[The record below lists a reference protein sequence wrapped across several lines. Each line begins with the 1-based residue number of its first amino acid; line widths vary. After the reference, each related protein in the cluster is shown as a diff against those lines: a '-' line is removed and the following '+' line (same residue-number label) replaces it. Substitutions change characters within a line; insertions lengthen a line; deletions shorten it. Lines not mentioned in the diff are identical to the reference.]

1 MLRWSYKQLLL
12 PIIITPLT
20 IIPIQSII
28 QLIIQLIIQPII
40 QSIIQPINQL
50 RNPIMH
56 YILID

>member
-12 PIIITPLT
+12 PIITPLT

-28 QLIIQLIIQPII
+28 QLIIQP
-40 QSIIQPINQL
+40 IIQPINQL
-50 RNPIMH
+50 LNPIMH

>member
-28 QLIIQLIIQPII
+28 QLIIQP
-40 QSIIQPINQL
+40 IIQPINQL
-50 RNPIMH
+50 LNPIMH